1 VKSSNIA
8 SVENESVE
16 FLHALNWGYVASGL
30 VVGTLVGL
38 TSVGGGSLM
47 TPILIL
53 LFGIQPITA
62 VGTDLLYAAAT
73 KTGGSLVHGINRT
86 IEWRVVRRLA
96 TGSVP
101 AAILTLLALHFLGI
115 SSHATNVFVS
125 KVLGAALLLTSS
137 ALIFRR
143 QLTDLYKRRV
153 GSLDPVRTR
162 RFTIMTGAILGVLVA
177 STSVGA
183 GALGVTALILLYPE
197 LPVARLV
204 GSDIAHA
211 VPLTLAAGLGHL
223 LLGNIDVSLL
233 GTLLM
238 GSLPGIFLGSA
249 LASRVPDRTLRHILA
264 GVLFFVALK
273 LIF

>member
-1 VKSSNIA
+1 M
-8 SVENESVE
+8 E
-16 FLHALNWGYVASGL
+16 FLHALNWGYVASGF

-38 TSVGGGSLM
+38 TGVGGGSLM

-53 LFGIQPITA
+53 LFGISPVAA

-73 KTGGSLVHGINRT
+73 KTGGSLVHGVNRT
-86 IEWRVVRRLA
+86 IEWRIVRRLA

-101 AAILTLLALHFLGI
+101 AAILTLLVLHSVGI
-115 SSHATNVFVS
+115 SSHEVNLCVS
-125 KVLGAALLLTSS
+125 KVLGAALLLTSA

-143 QLTDLYKRRV
+143 QLIALYKRRV
-153 GSLDPVRTR
+153 GSLAPRRTR
-162 RFTIMTGAILGVLVA
+162 YFTILTGAILGVLVA

-197 LPVARLV
+197 LPMARLV

-211 VPLTLAAGLGHL
+211 VPLTLAAGAGHWL
-223 LLGNIDVSLL
+223 MGNLNVPLL

-238 GSLPGIFLGSA
+238 GSLPGIFLGSV
-249 LASRVPDRTLRHILA
+249 LASRVPDKMLRHILA
-264 GVLFFVALK
+264 AVLFFVALK
-273 LIF
+273 LII

>member
-1 VKSSNIA
+1 
-8 SVENESVE
+8 VE

-38 TSVGGGSLM
+38 TGVGGGSLM

-53 LFGIQPITA
+53 LFGISPVAA
-62 VGTDLLYAAAT
+62 VGTDLIYAAAT
-73 KTGGSLVHGINRT
+73 KTGGSLVHGVNRT

-101 AAILTLLALHFLGI
+101 AAVLTLLALYSLGI
-115 SSHATNVFVS
+115 SSQSTNMVVS
-125 KVLGAALLLTSS
+125 KVLGAALLVTCA

-143 QLTDLYKRRV
+143 QLIALYRGRV
-153 GSLDPVRTR
+153 GSLDPARTR
-162 RFTIMTGAILGVLVA
+162 HFTILTGAILGVLVA

-223 LLGNIDVSLL
+223 ILGNINVPLL

-249 LASRVPDRTLRHILA
+249 LAPRVPDRTLRHILA

-273 LIF
+273 LLY